1 MEVQPAGCDRG
12 PDVNVSRALVQV
24 VVTDVRKPDQLLA
37 LACRCNLI
45 LNCVGPY
52 RHSGE
57 NVVAAC
63 VTAGTDY
70 LDVSGEP
77 GMFSFP
83 FSSIPPICQAESMS
97 CFKGLLYE
105 YLLHDA

>member
-1 MEVQPAGCDRG
+1 M
-12 PDVNVSRALVQV
+12 NTLQV

-57 NVVAAC
+57 DVVAAC

-77 GMFSFP
+77 GQSLLP
-83 FSSIPPICQAESMS
+83 GIASEHTLQSIVSHGICLITRGGQKHG
-97 CFKGLLYE
+97 CIGNF
-105 YLLHDA
+105 LHC

>member
-1 MEVQPAGCDRG
+1 MTLFCMLQI
-12 PDVNVSRALVQV
+12 

-57 NVVAAC
+57 DVVAAC

-77 GMFSFP
+77 GQSPSAVQQHLATTCQSF
-83 FSSIPPICQAESMS
+83 
-97 CFKGLLYE
+97 
-105 YLLHDA
+105 